1 MNIYDLRPPPM
12 SMYKF
17 HIIIS
22 LFVVVILIPTRVIFA
37 QKRQPRGR
45 WTAAAPQE
53 RLERLEE
60 GRWSELDGYVAES
73 KNIIFYVFTLIII
86 FIEVVINRP
95 PTLTLHWICRRSN
108 KMSLQKLTR
117 ELALSLTLVSL
128 EELGRNLCCMQ
139 RAYKWSL

>member
-1 MNIYDLRPPPM
+1 MNIYDLRLPPM

-45 WTAAAPQE
+45 WTAAPQE
-53 RLERLEE
+53 RLERLEV

-117 ELALSLTLVSL
+117 ELALSLTLISL
-128 EELGRNLCCMQ
+128 EERGWNLCCMQ
-139 RAYKWSL
+139 RAHKWSL

>member
-1 MNIYDLRPPPM
+1 MNIYDWRPPPM

-45 WTAAAPQE
+45 WTVAARQE
-53 RLERLEE
+53 RLER
-60 GRWSELDGYVAES
+60 GRWADEVNSMDVAES

-95 PTLTLHWICRRSN
+95 PTLTLH
-108 KMSLQKLTR
+108 
-117 ELALSLTLVSL
+117 
-128 EELGRNLCCMQ
+128 
-139 RAYKWSL
+139 